1 MRVRINGKEVEVG
14 SSQDIRKKGDL
25 REPLKQDKQFP
36 KLRILG
42 REIDM
47 NNPDDVQWAIRS
59 YRIQGMIFMLIGLSI
74 FLFSYFSNLHE
85 EKPWDIFIHCGLYA
99 ILFVMIGACF
109 YFRMPKILNRRLKI
123 LRNQAKQPKKYHY

>member
-59 YRIQGMIFMLIGLSI
+59 YRIQGMIFMLIGL
-74 FLFSYFSNLHE
+74 
-85 EKPWDIFIHCGLYA
+85 IFIKYINCA
-99 ILFVMIGACF
+99 I
-109 YFRMPKILNRRLKI
+109 KILKNF
-123 LRNQAKQPKKYHY
+123 KKVFNYICQT